1 MKKRNIILFAII
13 CTICLLL
20 ACGVVYAVDSSQQAE
35 AYAHE
40 IFPQLM
46 QDCAN
51 DIEDYPYFKN
61 ADEAKTALLGKPI
74 IVYTINSFDP
84 DLSLSEQAKQISWY
98 AFPVEVDGQPV
109 TDLRVTLV
117 NGDWVWDFGGS
128 LNPMLNQV
136 AAVNEISPKD
146 CIAVMIGQ
154 PGPTYIITKK
164 DGQEVAIR
172 NYKNPASFE
181 LTQEGIQDIKT
192 NLDTKRVLDEN
203 INDTEDI
210 VTGTS
215 DPNTSSKQNAGV
227 GIRLINYLDYI
238 THR

>member
-1 MKKRNIILFAII
+1 MKKRNTILFAII

-35 AYAHE
+35 AYAHK

-61 ADEAKTALLGKPI
+61 EDEAKTALLGKPI
-74 IVYTINSFDP
+74 IVYAINFYDP

-109 TDLRVTLV
+109 TDLRVTLI
-117 NGDWVWDFGGS
+117 NGEWVWDFGGS

-136 AAVNEISPKD
+136 AAANGIHPEE

-154 PGPTYIITKK
+154 PGPTYIIAKK

-181 LTQEGIQDIKT
+181 LTQEGIRDIKA
-192 NLDTKRVLDEN
+192 NLDAKRVLDESKN
-203 INDTEDI
+203 NTEDI

-215 DPNTSSKQNAGV
+215 TSKTDLKQNAGV
-227 GIRLINYLDYI
+227 VIRLINYLNYI
-238 THR
+238 IH